1 MLSGYDRTEGG
12 VGDYRCTVEDA
23 WMIRQWRRLRAAVN
37 AVDPEGLVG
46 MGAPDNEYD
55 CEIWQVV
62 LARLADVTAA
72 DVKAVSDA
80 QFAPGT
86 TSEATAE
93 RVAEALRAVGRRGAT
108 IE

>member
-1 MLSGYDRTEGG
+1 MKDQQYS
-12 VGDYRCTVEDA
+12 VEDA
-23 WMIRQWRRLRAAVN
+23 WVIRQWRRLRAAVN
-37 AVDPEGLVG
+37 AVDPEGLIG

-62 LARLADVTAA
+62 LARLAGVAAA
-72 DVKAVSDA
+72 DVKVVFDA

-86 TSEATAE
+86 ISEATAE
-93 RVAEALRAVGRRGAT
+93 KVAEALRAVGRRGAT